1 MTSNEI
7 FLTIILVIGWLTAVV
22 IAFQCSRW
30 RNKHD
35 EAVHSWLIESCNK
48 DEQILKLQEELKDM
62 ERVVKFESVVSQPIE
77 LECKFQVQEELI
89 DHTDLFKRLCVS
101 EAARYLA
108 EEIERQPTL
117 YRLIFEKN
125 PTICCENV
133 RMRFRLLPYPE
144 GAIWDIKEKDA
155 FNVIPGVTHRLYL

>member
-1 MTSNEI
+1 MTIYDWILFFIIAICSIITGISVFKWWDWKHESNEN
-7 FLTIILVIGWLTAVV
+7 LDLYLKEKNALDVV
-22 IAFQCSRW
+22 KAELDKK
-30 RNKHD
+30 N
-35 EAVHSWLIESCNK
+35 
-48 DEQILKLQEELKDM
+48 EELKTFKDM

-89 DHTDLFKRLCVS
+89 AHTDLFKRLCVS

-125 PTICCENV
+125 PMICCENV
-133 RMRFRLLPYPE
+133 RIRFRLLPYPE
-144 GAIWDIKEKDA
+144 GAVWDIKEEEK
-155 FNVIPGVTHRLYL
+155 